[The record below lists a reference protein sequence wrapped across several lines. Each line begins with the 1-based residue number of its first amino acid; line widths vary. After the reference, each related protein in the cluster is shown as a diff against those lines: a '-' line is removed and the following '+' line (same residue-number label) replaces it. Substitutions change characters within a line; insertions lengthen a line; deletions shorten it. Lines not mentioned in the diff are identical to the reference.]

1 MRKFLSCFLLTFLL
15 ICGVTGVQAVN
26 PVPAFAAN
34 NLETVV
40 DDINN
45 ANSVLGDE
53 TKTKVTGISSDIQE
67 IVLVVV
73 IAALMIGGSITTIKF
88 LNVGDNPAE
97 KAKLKTT
104 LIFIVGGIIFLASFY
119 GMMKF
124 GFKNLNLFTD

>member
-1 MRKFLSCFLLTFLL
+1 MRKIFSYFLLTFLL
-15 ICGVTGVQAVN
+15 ICGVTGVQATN
-26 PVPAFAAN
+26 PVPVFAAN
-34 NLETVV
+34 SLETVV

-45 ANSVLGDE
+45 ADSVLGEE

-73 IAALMIGGSITTIKF
+73 IAALMIGGSITTVKF
-88 LNVGDNPAE
+88 LNVGDNPSE